1 VSDQNPHNCSDGGCI
16 FKVRSRPRGMG
27 TNGGCHCVP
36 RPGQQLDMEERT
48 RLRLAI
54 LWMREEIERLDT
66 ALRGEHRR
74 EEP

>member
-1 VSDQNPHNCSDGGCI
+1 
-16 FKVRSRPRGMG
+16 MG

-36 RPGQQLDMEERT
+36 PLGQRLDMDERT

-66 ALRGEHRR
+66 ALRRKEDK
-74 EEP
+74 